1 MHILNICQLIYS
13 LNTFLRTVWLPV
25 SDTVVFRSCW
35 NLSGGMASIC
45 TESTGVGR
53 SASDNRDSCKLC
65 KQNPICT
72 GPCSWGILL
81 GRQESWKTRCFNR
94 ILSSHQ
100 PKWARA
106 VRDEEGEEAK
116 ADVGEEGEVLWAPDQ
131 SCSGQSLRRFT
142 LGMLDPECLGLL
154 KNKQTH

>member
-116 ADVGEEGEVLWAPDQ
+116 ADRRWGGRWSSLSPWPKLLWTVLKAVH
-131 SCSGQSLRRFT
+131 SGYAGPRVSWLT
-142 LGMLDPECLGLL
+142 
-154 KNKQTH
+154 